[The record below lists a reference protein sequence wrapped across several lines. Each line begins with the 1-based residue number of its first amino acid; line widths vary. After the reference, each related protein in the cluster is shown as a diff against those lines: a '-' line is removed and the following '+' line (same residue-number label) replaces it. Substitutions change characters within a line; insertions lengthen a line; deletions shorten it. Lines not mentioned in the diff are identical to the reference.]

1 MHQVLDWVVP
11 KLDLR
16 PRHLLGI
23 GEIDDIFECVER
35 GIDTFDCVSPTRIAR
50 RGSLFISPQS
60 GGGPDNKFRI
70 NIKSAIYRE
79 DEKPIDPNCRCP
91 TCRVYSRA
99 YLRHLYVSRELTYF
113 RMASIHNLHF
123 MFRLLEEIRESIRDG
138 TFIGLKKK
146 WLQIA

>member
-1 MHQVLDWVVP
+1 MPFDGIAIGGSLGHSKQDMHQVLDWVVP
-11 KLDLR
+11 ELDLR

-70 NIKSAIYRE
+70 NIKSAIYRD

-91 TCRVYSRA
+91 TC
-99 YLRHLYVSRELTYF
+99 
-113 RMASIHNLHF
+113 ASIQG
-123 MFRLLEEIRESIRDG
+123 RICG
-138 TFIGLKKK
+138 TFTFPGS
-146 WLQIA
+146 